1 MDLNLEQNFLYQ
13 NMIVSKLFVQRL
25 YILTRDGNVAY
36 DEQFHRG
43 VNIIRGDNSSGKS
56 TITHLLFYGLGG
68 SYVDFVPQ
76 VKLCQYVFVEVCISD
91 CILTLK
97 REIKLTEDGRV
108 ETMAGMQIF
117 WGNLTE
123 ALSGIC
129 ESHYFGYKTTDKT
142 KSFSNV
148 LFEILGLPIVV
159 GDNNIT
165 MHQLLRL
172 MYVDQE
178 SPTGSLFM
186 FETFDNQITRETV
199 AELLMGVY
207 DAELYDAKLTLRD
220 LQKSL
225 SETNADIKTV
235 KEFLPRAEESSSA
248 FLLSMINAKEN
259 EMQQLS
265 DLIQKRR
272 SGLVVNIPIVNNSER
287 LKKKIAFLRKDLEKQ
302 NDKVERIKNEID
314 DTELFIVALEERRKA
329 LNNSIQLRKSLDNLV
344 LEFCP
349 ECLTQLDRNVADGH
363 CRLCKAPIDN
373 TRGIR
378 QAKRFDLEMSFQI
391 QESKVV
397 LEQSK
402 NELLEEKSIL
412 QRLKSELKTQEK
424 VLFDQLKDVQS
435 PQDEEVDNMIYTKGL
450 LEGEILQYRTM
461 LEKATYYESLLNK
474 KAEIEIAIEK
484 TVDFIRAKQ
493 SQKKAREKEVYDKI
507 REIGIYLLQHDL
519 DRQQEFTN
527 ADDFFVDFSNNIVYL
542 SNIHSK
548 YSASSNFYLKIVAR
562 FALFISSL
570 ELPFMRYPRFIF
582 ADNMEDKG
590 IEEIRAQNFQRVLID
605 KLANYSDDEYQVIYT
620 TSYIT
625 KELDDSP
632 YVVGSQYSKENK
644 SLQNV

>member
-129 ESHYFGYKTTDKT
+129 ESHYFGYKTTARQKA
-142 KSFSNV
+142 S
-148 LFEILGLPIVV
+148 
-159 GDNNIT
+159 
-165 MHQLLRL
+165 
-172 MYVDQE
+172 
-178 SPTGSLFM
+178 TGSLFM

-493 SQKKAREKEVYDKI
+493 SQKKAREKEVNDKI

-590 IEEIRAQNFQRVLID
+590 IEEIRAQNFQRVLFD

-632 YVVGSQYSKENK
+632 YVVGSKYSKENK